1 MSQKLIDQYL
11 VQKEGKYT
19 DKYADKKG
27 QTLNIMKRKRHQK
40 RNPWWW
46 CGSAN
51 HIVSH
56 GKKEYKK
63 IGKNKRTQF

>member
-1 MSQKLIDQYL
+1 MQIKCL
-11 VQKEGKYT
+11 
-19 DKYADKKG
+19 
-27 QTLNIMKRKRHQK
+27 TLNIVKQKRHQK

-56 GKKEYKK
+56 EKKEYKK
-63 IGKNKRTQF
+63 IGKNKRT